1 MITASVTNLNLIIYS
16 ADTVTGFNTN
26 YAFVFDNNVFKAIT
40 TYTLSSNQI
49 NATLLE
55 PASPDHNI
63 KLNLYSGGITT
74 SGGSNISTT
83 IIVANSTIFVDN
95 LAPSLMEMIQQ
106 NNYSFTSVIYSN
118 YTTGIVTGVNSP
130 SANFILKRQPP
141 LGQITINEGFLGPM
155 QVHRFAALS
164 SSIINLGQGAQ
175 FNTLKYFAGDLNVF
189 GDQNLL
195 GIGITIG
202 SLKGFG
208 SNAKA
213 YLTINQDYFDSP
225 SRVVLGI
232 STTVDFSNLAAG
244 SSKFVQF
251 SLLNPLLL
259 SQGKYWLIVTPT
271 VDSSI
276 GTGDQY
282 IVTSGPPN
290 EPYTTKLLESSDGV
304 VYNLTK
310 YTGVSYTIY
319 TDRGIVLASDDSIYN
334 QLNQPQ
340 PIPVNYGDESD
351 FALYTSLAV
360 PTTSHYI
367 KKSMFNYTPIY
378 AIETLINSS
387 GQNEYQIFDEFNNTY
402 YYNMIANALTQNVIR
417 YNFNTP
423 IESNELRLVS
433 LGDYYATSTKGTV
446 LVSATDFIGI
456 STIEISTNK
465 NFPFNGTTIVN
476 LSASAPQ
483 QYIQNINFDFGDNSS
498 QFVNLISSIGGN
510 IKYVYLINVN
520 GLESYLI
527 ITDTDVYINT
537 DSTTIN
543 IYTLNSS
550 IFTAS
555 VIANI
560 GIILGDSAG
569 NVYNYVNENV
579 QLITSANLPIT
590 ACAVLSTNT
599 YFGVSQISDPTSQI
613 SERKRIFTFS
623 NSSLTAQNWSTQIP
637 EPEITFL
644 YSTSFG
650 LIIGSWDQINSIGK
664 IWIYNPSTQN
674 LSLQYSN
681 FFRPDVAYYS
691 SNSGNLYVGF
701 AGSKIFYSPV
711 VKSTIKG
718 FISSSLVFVGT
729 VFKQIDST
737 RLTGKIIVITDLSGF
752 IFDENNF
759 TTTTLATPTYSSS
772 DSYGLLTLMQNNDL
786 GIANLPSS
794 YIIEQYTNVNVDP
807 NLLGYSSNFS
817 YSASGY
823 LFSNISTSANYFLQY
838 PLSFTPYIT
847 INGSPISLNNN
858 TFTQNL
864 IANTPVPFSL
874 SISGQALT
882 GIGTIALYNGLSSSG
897 NLVGIN
903 SFISPKNLNWY
914 VKTGSTEDIF
924 AYSDGTLKTADT
936 SYFATGQYT
945 VYARFTDTYGNQSSI
960 NNLISDNIYSQI
972 QQQSNNQATPS
983 GRIVEINPNQN
994 VNNINLFTPQ
1004 PDGSSNYIYSGTKM
1018 VRESGI
1024 FESDPFYAADVTTW
1038 SQIQVLA
1045 LIPGY
1050 QQDES
1055 YIQNPGSFP
1064 PNNYEW
1070 GTSVKL
1076 YVKTASSLTNLNNKD
1091 YVNSYSLST
1100 IDNYTDYQ
1108 NQIVSIL
1115 GNISSLSGQWIQ
1127 FKLVLTT
1134 ASKNVTPVVKSVLI
1148 TYSGAGTSQFLTK
1161 AFNAATQSSATPTP
1175 QFRRGILTANFV
1187 ANGGSVSFGYTTDP
1201 TNVNPSTYTPI
1212 TPNQIFTLSNPSSTI
1227 KFGVILKSSTSNAA
1241 FFDEFAIQMDM
1252 GPDNL
1257 YFMPPQAAFTVSKYI
1272 NSSGIAVTNGYQ
1284 FINNSIGIVSSY
1296 NWSFGTSYPLGISTF
1311 VPPNED
1317 PVAGPAI
1324 YRQNPI
1330 VIFSTS
1336 AIQTVGLFITGYV
1349 ENNIVYNSEIIT
1361 KQFMST

>member
-16 ADTVTGFNTN
+16 TDTVTGFNTN

-40 TYTLSSNQI
+40 TYALASNQI
-49 NATLLE
+49 NATLIE
-55 PASPDHNI
+55 SVNPSHNV
-63 KLNLYSGGITT
+63 KLNLYSGGVTT
-74 SGGSNISTT
+74 SGGANISTAIT
-83 IIVANSTIFVDN
+83 VANSTIFVDN

-118 YTTGIVTGVNSP
+118 YTTGITTGYSSP

-141 LGQITINEGFLGPM
+141 IGQITINEGFLGPM

-164 SSIINLGQGAQ
+164 STVINIGTGST
-175 FNTLKYFAGDLNVF
+175 FNTLKYFAGDFNVF

-195 GIGITIG
+195 SVGIQIG
-202 SLKGFG
+202 SLNGFG
-208 SNAKA
+208 VNAKA

-225 SRVVLGI
+225 SPVVLGI

-244 SSKFVQF
+244 ANKFAQF
-251 SLLNPLLL
+251 SLPNPLLL
-259 SQGKYWLIVTPT
+259 SQGKYWFIVTPT
-271 VDSSI
+271 ADSSI
-276 GTGDQY
+276 GPGDQY
-282 IVTSGPPN
+282 VITSAPAN
-290 EPYTTKLLESSDGV
+290 EPYSTQLLESSDGV

-319 TDRGIVLASDDSIYN
+319 TDRGMVLASDDSIYN

-360 PTTSHYI
+360 PVTSHYI

-378 AIETLINSS
+378 AIETLITSL

-417 YNFNTP
+417 YNFNSP
-423 IESNELRLVS
+423 IITGELKLIS
-433 LGDYYATSTKGTV
+433 LGDYYATSTKGAI

-465 NFPFNGTTIVN
+465 NFPSNGTTVVD
-476 LSASAPQ
+476 LSSFAPQ
-483 QYIQNINFDFGDNSS
+483 QYIENINFDFGDNSS
-498 QFVNLISSIGGN
+498 QFINLIDSVGGN
-510 IKYVYLINVN
+510 IKYVYLININ
-520 GLESYLI
+520 GIESYLI
-527 ITDTDVYINT
+527 ITDTSVYIST
-537 DSTTIN
+537 DGVTTN
-543 IYTLNSS
+543 VYTLSSS
-550 IFTAS
+550 IFTTS

-560 GIILGDSAG
+560 GILLGDSTG
-569 NVYNYVNENV
+569 NIYNYVNKNV

-613 SERKRIFTFS
+613 SERKRIFTFL

-644 YSTSFG
+644 YPTSFG
-650 LIIGSWDQINSIGK
+650 LIIGSWNQVDSIGK
-664 IWIYNPSTQN
+664 IWLYNTSTQK
-674 LSLQYSN
+674 LSLQYSA
-681 FFRPDVAYYS
+681 FFRPDAAYYS

-701 AGSKIFYSPV
+701 SGSKIFYSPV
-711 VKSTIKG
+711 VNSVMTG
-718 FISSSLVFVGT
+718 FVSSSLVFVGT
-729 VFKQIDST
+729 VFKQISNT
-737 RLTGKIIVITDLSGF
+737 RITGKIIVITDLASF
-752 IFDENNF
+752 IFDEANF
-759 TTTTLATPTYSSS
+759 TTLTLATPSYSST
-772 DSYGLLTLMQNNDL
+772 DSYGLLALIQNNNL
-786 GIANLPSS
+786 GLTNLPSS
-794 YIIEQYTNVNVDP
+794 YIIEEYTNINVDP

-817 YSASGY
+817 YNAFGY

-838 PLSFTPYIT
+838 PPSFTPYIT

-864 IANTPVPFSL
+864 IANTPIPFAL
-874 SISGQALT
+874 SISGRALT
-882 GIGTIALYNGLSSSG
+882 GVGTIALYNGLSSSG

-924 AYSDGTLKTADT
+924 GYSDGTLKTADT

-994 VNNINLFTPQ
+994 VNNINIFTPQ
-1004 PDGSSNYIYSGTKM
+1004 PDGASNYIYAGTKM
-1018 VRESGI
+1018 VRETGI

-1038 SQIQVLA
+1038 GQIQVLA

-1055 YIQNPGSFP
+1055 YIQNPGNFP

-1070 GTSVKL
+1070 GTSVTL
-1076 YVKTASSLTNLNNKD
+1076 YVKTAGSLTNLNNED
-1091 YVNSYSLST
+1091 YINSYSLST

-1115 GNISSLSGQWIQ
+1115 GNIASLSGQWIQ
-1127 FKLVLTT
+1127 FKLALTT

-1161 AFNAATQSSATPTP
+1161 TFNAANQTSIAPTP

-1187 ANGGSVSFGYTTDP
+1187 TNGGSVSFGYTTDP

-1241 FFDEFAIQMDM
+1241 FFDEFAVQMDM

-1257 YFMPPQAAFTVSKYI
+1257 YFMSPQAAFTIKKYV
-1272 NSSGIAVTNGYQ
+1272 NPSGVAVTNGYQ

-1317 PVAGPAI
+1317 AVAGPAI
-1324 YRQNPI
+1324 NRQNPI

-1336 AIQTVGLFITGYV
+1336 AVQTIGLFITGYV
-1349 ENNIVYNSEIIT
+1349 ENNIVYNSELIT
-1361 KQFMST
+1361 KQFIST